1 MSKGGAGR
9 LLVML
14 VAVTLGSNGCT
25 TMQLVPGSAGTAM
38 PSDVGVG
45 KHIRVLDRDGVSTDL
60 EVLTVGADYVEGRT
74 KDDRIVRFA
83 LADIRQVRE
92 RRLAPGKTALL
103 TVGVLYVAG
112 LFILVGAGGG
122 LAPGL

>member
-1 MSKGGAGR
+1 
-9 LLVML
+9 
-14 VAVTLGSNGCT
+14 
-25 TMQLVPGSAGTAM
+25 M